1 MQKLPVSIAVLILT
15 LIFVQCRQSIAAVHT
30 CSENKTVEIVFD
42 EQETVVAVCEA
53 AGTALD
59 FLKRYGLDVDFP
71 ITIKILEGVIIS
83 NDYIAYGSY
92 DRARDV
98 IRLMAFSSIM
108 KGETARMYDQPF
120 DLEHYRGAVA
130 HEIVHA
136 VFYHNSPKVE
146 DQLTNATQEY
156 LAHATQL
163 AVLPHERRQQ
173 IIAENDVGPW
183 ESGDSISEV
192 YMALNP
198 TGFAVKSYLHLT
210 RLEDPESFID
220 ILLAHNWFYVSV
232 P

>member
-1 MQKLPVSIAVLILT
+1 MHKIPT
-15 LIFVQCRQSIAAVHT
+15 LIAIFTLCLPLFQSRQSKATVFT
-30 CSENKTVEIVFD
+30 CSENHTIEIVFKD
-42 EQETVVAVCEA
+42 QQTVAPVCEA
-53 AGTALD
+53 AGTALNL
-59 FLKRYGLDVDFP
+59 LKRYGLYVDFP
-71 ITIKILEGVIIS
+71 ITIKILDGVIIS

-92 DRARDV
+92 DRTGDV
-98 IRLMAFSSIM
+98 IRLMSFPSIM
-108 KGETARMYDQPF
+108 KGETPMMYDQPF

-173 IIAENDVGPW
+173 VIAENDVGPW

>member
-1 MQKLPVSIAVLILT
+1 MQKIPLFLAVLILS
-15 LIFVQCRQSIAAVHT
+15 LFHSRQPMAAVYT
-30 CSENKTVEIVFD
+30 CSENHSIEIVYKH
-42 EQETVVAVCEA
+42 QETVVPVCEA

-59 FLKRYGLDVDFP
+59 FLKRYGLDVDSP
-71 ITIKILEGVIIS
+71 ITIKIVEGVIIS
-83 NDYIAYGSY
+83 NDYVAYGSY
-92 DRARDV
+92 DRTRDV
-98 IRLMAFSSIM
+98 IRLMSFSSIM
-108 KGETARMYDQPF
+108 KGEAPMMYDQPF

-198 TGFAVKSYLHLT
+198 SGFAVKSYLHLT
-210 RLEDPESFID
+210 RLEDPESFIN